1 MDIRNESLGS
11 IGDGLRRS
19 DPGEDLPC
27 SGGCR
32 ARLLEAVIAAVAVA
46 AQADGRIQPS
56 ERMAVMTVLSRTGL
70 VEDAGMPAALAGFAD
85 CVAALQAGRV
95 SLPQLLSRRMN
106 MLVGAPWSVLV
117 VRAAEEVA
125 EADGPLCPEEEGAL
139 LAIRRAAGVL
149 PPPMPRRLAERPEA
163 PGSRELRPEA

>member
-11 IGDGLRRS
+11 IDDRLRRS
-19 DPGEDLPC
+19 DPGEELPC

-56 ERMAVMTVLSRTGL
+56 ERMAVMAVLNRTGL

-85 CVAALQAGRV
+85 CVAALQAERV

-106 MLVGAPWSVLV
+106 MLVGAPWSLLV
-117 VRAAEEVA
+117 VQAAEEVA
-125 EADGPLCPEEEGAL
+125 EADGPLCAEEERAL
-139 LAIRRAAGVL
+139 LAIRRAAGVMPPPL
-149 PPPMPRRLAERPEA
+149 PPRVAARPEV
-163 PGSRELRPEA
+163 PGAGERGPEA